1 MAKAAI
7 NWDDVPQALLRER
20 SVQVCLK
27 CGFDLMT
34 RQMGLAART
43 AYTEMR
49 KFVPASSNFQGRMD
63 RPLFQSSKRKTRCP
77 YCDAANRWVTTIRK
91 IEIDEHR
98 DARKPI
104 RALLASIKK
113 KPAEYSILKEAR
125 SSVEVFSDW
134 LERTSSDL
142 DFESEDWPLEAAR
155 AFLQRREPSA
165 DWSDIH
171 DIKRIQLSRRTE
183 NDWEKVGSRIFVSP
197 SLYGDLLVV
206 QYLLSK
212 THLHGALT
220 FEGRLTL
227 FEFFHRLRRLGY
239 LESKSIQADDP
250 STMLESAI
258 ASIAGEGDIKPHLV
272 IDRTAYLDQL
282 KGLYDG
288 MKK

>member
-7 NWDDVPQALLRER
+7 KWDDVPPALLSER

-43 AYTEMR
+43 AYSEMK
-49 KFVPASSNFQGRMD
+49 KFVPASSNFQGRAD
-63 RPLFQSSKRKTRCP
+63 RPLFPSSKRKRKCP
-77 YCDAANRWVTTIRK
+77 YCDAARSWITTIRK

-104 RALLASIKK
+104 RAVLASIKK

-125 SSVEVFSDW
+125 SPVEVFSDW
-134 LERTSSDL
+134 LERTSSNL
-142 DFESEDWPLEAAR
+142 DFESEDWPLDAAL
-155 AFLQRREPSA
+155 AFLERREPGA

-171 DIKRIQLSRRTE
+171 EVTRIQLSRRTE
-183 NDWEKVGSRIFVSP
+183 NDWEKAGSRIFVSP

-239 LESKSIQADDP
+239 LESKGIQADDP

-258 ASIAGEGDIKPHLV
+258 ASIAGEGDVKPHFV
-272 IDRTAYLDQL
+272 IDRSAYLDQL
-282 KGLYDG
+282 KNLYDG

>member
-1 MAKAAI
+1 MAKAGI
-7 NWDDVPQALLRER
+7 NWEDVPQALLSER

-27 CGFDLMT
+27 CGFDVMT

-49 KFVPASSNFQGRMD
+49 KFAPVSSDFQRRVD
-63 RPLFQSSKRKTRCP
+63 RPLFHSSNPKSRCP
-77 YCDAANRWVTTIRK
+77 YCDAAKRWVTTIRR

-98 DARKPI
+98 DARKPVK
-104 RALLASIKK
+104 ALLTSIKK
-113 KPAEYSILKEAR
+113 KPAEYIILKEAR
-125 SSVEVFSDW
+125 TSVEVFSEW
-134 LERTSSDL
+134 LERTRSAL
-142 DFESEDWPLEAAR
+142 DFESETWPLDAAL
-155 AFLQRREPSA
+155 AFIQRRDPAA

-171 DIKRIQLSRRTE
+171 EVTRVQLSRRTE
-183 NDWEKVGSRIFVSP
+183 NDWERVGPRLFVSP

-239 LESKSIQADDP
+239 LESKNIQADDP
-250 STMLESAI
+250 GSMLESAV

-282 KGLYDG
+282 KSLYDG